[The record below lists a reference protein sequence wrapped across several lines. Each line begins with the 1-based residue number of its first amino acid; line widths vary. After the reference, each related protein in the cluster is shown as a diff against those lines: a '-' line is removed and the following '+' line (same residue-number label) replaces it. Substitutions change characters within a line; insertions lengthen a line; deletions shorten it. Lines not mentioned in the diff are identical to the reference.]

1 VEREFLR
8 EILEATL
15 AMVLLGIFV
24 ALAYTL
30 IMGQAPPATFYVGE
44 VLGLLLGTPLLVVAS
59 PRRRRP

>member
-1 VEREFLR
+1 MEREFLR

-24 ALAYTL
+24 AGAYVW
-30 IMGQAPPATFYVGE
+30 IMGHMPPPTFFVGE
-44 VLGLLLGTPLLVVAS
+44 ILGLLLGTPLLVVAS